1 VLFCQKLHHRIKKIT
16 MIMLGVG
23 IQVVDNVLFDNHG
36 QRLLPNV
43 MLIQYLGEQ
52 KTCIDFLLNK
62 RRHKKTKNKV
72 TRESKT
78 PPPKGGGRKKRPQK
92 TAEEKRLV

>member
-1 VLFCQKLHHRIKKIT
+1 
-16 MIMLGVG
+16 MLGVG

-52 KTCIDFLLNK
+52 KTRIDFLLNQ
-62 RRHKKTKNKV
+62 RRHKKTKSKV
-72 TRESKT
+72 TRELKK
-78 PPPKGGGRKKRPQK
+78 PPPKGGGRKKDPKKGPKKRPP
-92 TAEEKRLV
+92 

>member
-1 VLFCQKLHHRIKKIT
+1 
-16 MIMLGVG
+16 
-23 IQVVDNVLFDNHG
+23 VVQNVFFDNHG
-36 QRLLPNV
+36 QGLLANM
-43 MLIQYLGEQ
+43 MLIHNLGEQ

-62 RRHKKTKNKV
+62 RRHKKTKSKV